1 MTTRMRLQAAA
12 VGLGAALPA
21 LFSTQVAAA
30 STVPEPLPKVVQPT
44 KVPTPATSYCSTT
57 VLTAAQLRAHQ
68 LSEIVCYASLAESL
82 DAVGLH
88 VASTSATGPATNSI
102 DPGLLAIHYDLSGG
116 QGYTQLAVS
125 GTQCGGGGISIAADS
140 PWNDMFSSTRHGA
153 CSRIK
158 HYENPGYQGN
168 VCTTF
173 GAPDTVNNFDNCAN
187 NVVMNNRVSSIQ
199 YFTAP

>member
-12 VGLGAALPA
+12 IGLGATLPT
-21 LFSTQVAAA
+21 LLSTQVAAA
-30 STVPEPLPKVVQPT
+30 STVPEPLPNIVQPT
-44 KVPTPATSYCSTT
+44 KVPTPETAYCSTT
-57 VLTAAQLRAHQ
+57 LLTAAQLRAHQ
-68 LSEIVCYASLAESL
+68 ISEIACYATLAESL
-82 DAVGLH
+82 DAVGIH

-102 DPGLLAIHYDLSGG
+102 DPNLRAIHYDLSGG
-116 QGYTQLAVS
+116 QGYTQLAVA
-125 GTQCGGGGISIAADS
+125 GTECGGGGITFAADS

-158 HYENPGYQGN
+158 HYDNAGYQGN
-168 VCTTF
+168 VCTTT

-199 YFTAP
+199 YFMAP